1 MNPLRTY
8 LDLSGSGLNFDWP
21 KVFNLYQHC
30 LIWFQKN
37 INKRIV
43 ASAFG
48 NNSDEMAIV
57 TEPNC
62 DEEVRHPVSASDTEN
77 GMVEAMA
84 GDVLYSKD

>member
-1 MNPLRTY
+1 
-8 LDLSGSGLNFDWP
+8 
-21 KVFNLYQHC
+21 
-30 LIWFQKN
+30 
-37 INKRIV
+37 V

-77 GMVEAMA
+77 GMIEAMA
-84 GDVLYSKD
+84 GDVLYSKDYLYWYYVIFNLLWIFWEMHKLSPLFSTLVSNNNVENSI

>member
-1 MNPLRTY
+1 M
-8 LDLSGSGLNFDWP
+8 
-21 KVFNLYQHC
+21 
-30 LIWFQKN
+30 
-37 INKRIV
+37 NKRIM